1 MCLCL
6 CFEERESAGGSVD
19 EGTRGKVEWH
29 WDWGWA
35 FLGGNLKR
43 FFFVVVCVWL
53 GGVLGRIDSTRTT
66 HFACGASTFVE
77 AEARESL
84 GSRRCVVESMAVAA
98 SCTDC
103 LVFAFLMVDNTHM
116 PFVIFFPGILFRE
129 NFMSTF
135 LHNSIDLPS
144 YPILFLPPTI
154 PTTPTSR
161 TRPPSALPHRRRVV
175 AAERRGRQG
184 GR

>member
-1 MCLCL
+1 MALGLGLGFPGWQSEEVFFCRGLCL
-6 CFEERESAGGSVD
+6 VGRRVGQNRLDTDDPFCVWSKHFCRGGSSGVS
-19 EGTRGKVEWH
+19 GITSMRCRIHGRCCNLY
-29 WDWGWA
+29 GL
-35 FLGGNLKR
+35 LGFC
-43 FFFVVVCVWL
+43 FFD
-53 GGVLGRIDSTRTT
+53 GRQHT
-66 HFACGASTFVE
+66 HTP
-77 AEARESL
+77 
-84 GSRRCVVESMAVAA
+84 
-98 SCTDC
+98 TH
-103 LVFAFLMVDNTHM
+103 THM